1 MATRMDSQSLGLI
14 KIEKHR
20 EEDKESRKT
29 TKIKSKLKRINKLEE
44 KTIAT
49 TESWKIDDAE
59 S

>member
-14 KIEKHR
+14 KIEKNR